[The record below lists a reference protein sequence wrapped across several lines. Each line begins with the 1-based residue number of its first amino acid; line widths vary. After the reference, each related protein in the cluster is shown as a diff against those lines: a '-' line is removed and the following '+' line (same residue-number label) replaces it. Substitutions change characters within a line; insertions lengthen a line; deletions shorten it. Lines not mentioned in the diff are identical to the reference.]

1 MYHPKQLSSG
11 ARVALVAPSGPVPSE
26 RLEPAVSAVRA
37 LGLEPVIYRSCT
49 QAHGYLA
56 GEDQLRATDLNAAFS
71 NDAIDGILCIRGG
84 YGAQRVIPLLDL
96 EMIAA
101 HPKFFCGYSDITA
114 LHILFNQT
122 CGFATWHTPMPSTEW
137 YKGLDDYTMKSLRQ
151 ALFGPAFTTVENP
164 PECPVGTL
172 VPGKGEGVL
181 TGGNL
186 SLVASSMGTP
196 YEIDTTG
203 KILFLE
209 DVDEKSYRLDGMLTH
224 LRNSGKLARC
234 AGILLG
240 AFTNCTAPD
249 PARSLT
255 VQQVL
260 DEVVAPVGVPT
271 LQDLVCGHRLPT
283 MSLPMGARVSLD
295 ADAGTVTVL
304 E

>member
-1 MYHPKQLSSG
+1 MFVPKRLFPG
-11 ARVALVAPSGPVPSE
+11 ARVALVAPSGPVPAE

-37 LGLEPVIYRSCT
+37 LGLEPVIYSSCT

-71 NDAIDGILCIRGG
+71 NKAIDGILCIRDG

-137 YKGLDDYTMKSLRQ
+137 YKGLDDYTMESLRH
-151 ALFGPAFTTVENP
+151 ALFFGPTSTALENP
-164 PECPVGTL
+164 PECSVRTL

-186 SLVASSMGTP
+186 SLVVPPWALPMRSTPPERFCSWKMWMKSPIVWTECSPICATAANWPGALASCWG
-196 YEIDTTG
+196 
-203 KILFLE
+203 
-209 DVDEKSYRLDGMLTH
+209 
-224 LRNSGKLARC
+224 
-234 AGILLG
+234 
-240 AFTNCTAPD
+240 
-249 PARSLT
+249 
-255 VQQVL
+255 
-260 DEVVAPVGVPT
+260 
-271 LQDLVCGHRLPT
+271 RLPT
-283 MSLPMGARVSLD
+283 AQLPTLPA
-295 ADAGTVTVL
+295 A
-304 E
+304 